1 MTGGRVVEILLVED
15 NDYDAE
21 MTLRALQKARLAN
34 DVFRVRDGAEA
45 LNFMF
50 GTGNHLDR
58 ATASAPKVIFL
69 DLKLPK
75 VDGIEVLR
83 RLKEDP
89 GTRHVPVVAMTSSD
103 QEIDRYETYQ
113 LGVNSY
119 VVKPIEFDSFVSA
132 ITQVGFYWLVINKPV
147 ETAD

>member
-34 DVFRVRDGAEA
+34 DVFRVRDGAGA

-89 GTRHVPVVAMTSSD
+89 RTRHVPVVAMTSSD

>member
-89 GTRHVPVVAMTSSD
+89 RTRHVPVVAMTSSD